1 MLLAQLVL
9 GYDDLEPMT
18 RAACAGDIIEI
29 ERLLPSRA
37 RAPPPGHSRGPRP
50 SRDRAR
56 APHARASRRSIRR
69 VRERRAP
76 SARRAL

>member
-29 ERLLPSRA
+29 ERLLDLGFPLD
-37 RAPPPGHSRGPRP
+37 RGGPDGQTP
-50 SRDRAR
+50 LLYA
-56 APHARASRRSIRR
+56 AANGKTTA
-69 VRERRAP
+69 VRMMLVAVFHI
-76 SARRAL
+76 

>member
-29 ERLLPSRA
+29 ERLLIATKSFRISDFQ
-37 RAPPPGHSRGPRP
+37 RHIVFSVY
-50 SRDRAR
+50 DKN
-56 APHARASRRSIRR
+56 
-69 VRERRAP
+69 
-76 SARRAL
+76 